1 MAEGQSNLRGN
12 PCRPSLRLTK
22 PTYVLIASIGRAL
35 PTRGLNRGPRARPAR
50 VPGDRV
56 SVFGERR
63 QVARFESHLLVLYSA
78 RMRGEVRFR

>member
-35 PTRGLNRGPRARPAR
+35 PTRGLI
-50 VPGDRV
+50 
-56 SVFGERR
+56 
-63 QVARFESHLLVLYSA
+63 
-78 RMRGEVRFR
+78 EVREHVRLVFPAIE